1 MAACARCGSVSG
13 DPLARF
19 CSRCG
24 TAIGGDRSRAGP
36 AVDLGWGT
44 AVLGEPIGEGGMG
57 IVRAAWLYHDPR
69 GPRAG
74 APARPVAVKLLHPSL
89 RSKPRARELF
99 EREAAV
105 MAQLSHPNL
114 VELIAF
120 TEWEGQLAIVM
131 ELVDG
136 QPLGRVIARHAAR
149 AKPGELP
156 CLPFARAWHYFSQ
169 LLGALA
175 ALHALGLVHRD
186 VKPGNVLVRRDG
198 LVKLT
203 DFGIVAVAGGEPG
216 GTAALTPGTAA
227 YMAPEQVLG
236 GPLDARADLY
246 AAALVL
252 YEMLTGA
259 SPFDTANRDD
269 LAVRTAQL
277 HVVPP
282 PLSRRLAG
290 APPALDRLVAH
301 ALAKRS
307 EERFASAVELGE
319 AFRVALGL
327 PGTDGWV
334 AQQALAAGA
343 AELVRAGEAGR
354 GREPKLEPIRTLI
367 LEAYERPRS

>member
-1 MAACARCGSVSG
+1 M
-13 DPLARF
+13 
-19 CSRCG
+19 
-24 TAIGGDRSRAGP
+24 
-36 AVDLGWGT
+36 DLGWGT

-57 IVRAAWLYHDPR
+57 IVRTAWLYHDPA

-74 APARPVAVKLLHPSL
+74 APARPVAVKLLHPNL
-89 RSKPRARELF
+89 RAKPRARELF

-105 MAQLSHPNL
+105 MARLSHPNL

-120 TEWEGQLAIVM
+120 TEWDGQLAIVM

-149 AKPGELP
+149 ARPGELP
-156 CLPFARAWHYFSQ
+156 CLPFARAWHYLSQ

-203 DFGIVAVAGGEPG
+203 DFGIVHVAGADSG
-216 GTAALTPGTAA
+216 GASAFTPGTAA

-236 GPLDARADLY
+236 LPLDARADLY

-259 SPFDTANRDD
+259 SPFETGRHDD
-269 LAVRTAQL
+269 LAVRAAQL

-282 PLSRRLAG
+282 PLSARVPG
-290 APPALDRLVAH
+290 APPALDALMAR
-301 ALAKRS
+301 ALAKQPDA
-307 EERFASAVELGE
+307 RFPSALAFGE
-319 AFRVALGL
+319 AFRLSLGL
-327 PGTDGWV
+327 AGAEGWV
-334 AQQALAAGA
+334 AQRALATG
-343 AELVRAGEAGR
+343 AGELAKR
-354 GREPKLEPIRTLI
+354 AAATSARDPELEPIRTLL
-367 LEAYERPRS
+367 LEAYERAPR